1 MSTGAAQVEGFGA
14 APARNP
20 ERRNTSVLARRM
32 SGWSPVVLALIALLL
47 LLIVPPFYF
56 LLKTSFYTTN
66 ADGSF
71 GEFTFEYY
79 RELLSS
85 PRFLSH
91 FLNSAFFA
99 AGSGVLAIVLGG
111 VQAWIVE
118 RTDTPLRQYV
128 FLIAVVSLG
137 IPHVLYTVA
146 WLLILGKG
154 GPVNLFLMDILGAD
168 GPLFSVNSMWG
179 MILIEG
185 MIWAPLG
192 FLLLSSVFRLSDASF
207 EEAAMMSGA
216 GIFTTFRKITLKL
229 ATPAVLALLL
239 LVCIRA
245 FEAFDI
251 PALVGNAGGVSV
263 LSTDIFESIR
273 KDLPSNYGQAGAFS
287 IILMVVVVVLLSA
300 HRRLLR
306 HAGRYQTITGKG
318 YRPRVMR
325 LGNWRYLTATVLC
338 VFFLALLVIPVGM
351 IMLASVLPF
360 YDGVRFDVFS
370 RLTLD
375 NYRLVASSASFR
387 EAILNTILMG
397 AATATAVCLLT
408 AGSAWL
414 SVRRF
419 KGGWLLDQL
428 ATLPLIFPSIVLGV
442 AFLQLF
448 VNAPIAVYGTLSS
461 LVIAAVVQYL
471 PYGMRFCHAGAMQ
484 VHREL
489 EEAAEMSGAS
499 KFATYIRVVLPLIAP
514 AVVTSWLFVML
525 MSVRAVAMPILL
537 VGPRSQVVAVTLFD
551 LWGNGQITSLAAV
564 GVIWT
569 ALMMGIGVVF
579 YRFARRYGLT
589 VN

>member
-1 MSTGAAQVEGFGA
+1 MADTLPSPRRDEVTTAAVGSM
-14 APARNP
+14 R
-20 ERRNTSVLARRM
+20 V
-32 SGWSPVVLALIALLL
+32 SGWSPAVLLLIALLV

-71 GEFTFEYY
+71 GDFTLDYY
-79 RELLSS
+79 RELLTS
-85 PRFLSH
+85 PRFVSH
-91 FLNSAFFA
+91 TLNSAIFA
-99 AGSGVLAIVLGG
+99 TGSAMLAIVLGG
-111 VQAWIVE
+111 AQAWIVE

-137 IPHVLYTVA
+137 IPHVLYTIS

-154 GPVNLFLMDILGAD
+154 GPVNLFLMGLFGAD
-168 GPLFSVNSMWG
+168 TPVFNVNSLWG
-179 MILIEG
+179 MVLVEG

-192 FLLLSSVFRLSDASF
+192 FLLLSSVFRLSDAAF

-216 GIFTTFRKITLKL
+216 GLCTTFRRITLKL

-287 IILMVVVVVLLSA
+287 VILMLIVMMLLSV
-300 HRRLLR
+300 HRRILG
-306 HAGRYQTITGKG
+306 HAQRYQTITGKG
-318 YRPRVMR
+318 YRPRVTR
-325 LGNWRYLTATVLC
+325 LGPWRFATASMLC
-338 VFFLALLVIPVGM
+338 IFFLLLLVVPVG
-351 IMLASVLPF
+351 IIVLASLLPF
-360 YDGVRFDVFS
+360 YDGVRPDVFG

-375 NYRLVASSASFR
+375 NYRLVAASASFR
-387 EAILNTILMG
+387 GAILNTIVMG
-397 AATATAVCLLT
+397 AATATVVCLLT

-414 SVRRF
+414 SVRRY

-428 ATLPLIFPSIVLGV
+428 ATLPLIFPAIVLGV
-442 AFLQLF
+442 AFLQFF
-448 VNAPIAVYGTLSS
+448 VNAPVAIYGTLSS
-461 LVIAAVVQYL
+461 LVIAATVQYL

-484 VHREL
+484 IHPEL
-489 EEAAEMSGAS
+489 EEAAEISGAKRS
-499 KFATYIRVVLPLIAP
+499 ATYFRVVLPLIAP
-514 AVVTSWLFVML
+514 AVATSWLFVML
-525 MSVRAVAMPILL
+525 LSVRGVAMPILL
-537 VGPRSQVVAVTLFD
+537 AGPGSQVVAVTLFD
-551 LWGNGQITSLAAV
+551 LWGNGQVNALAAV
-564 GVIWT
+564 GVCWT

-579 YRFARRYGLT
+579 YRTARRYGLT
-589 VN
+589 VS

>member
-1 MSTGAAQVEGFGA
+1 VSTGAAQLEDIGA
-14 APARNP
+14 TSSRFPD
-20 ERRNTSVLARRM
+20 RRLASSAAWM
-32 SGWSPVVLALIALLL
+32 SGWSPTVVALIVVLL

-56 LLKTSFYTTN
+56 LLKTSLYTTN

-71 GEFTFEYY
+71 GDFTLEYY
-79 RELLSS
+79 RDLLTSR
-85 PRFLSH
+85 RFLDH
-91 FLNSAFFA
+91 FLNSAVFA

-111 VQAWIVE
+111 LQAWIVE
-118 RTDTPLRQYV
+118 RTDTPLRHYV

-154 GPVNLFLMDILGAD
+154 GPVNVFLMQFLGAD

-192 FLLLSSVFRLSDASF
+192 FLLLSSVFRLADASF

-216 GIFTTFRKITLKL
+216 GIVTTFRRITLKL
-229 ATPAVLALLL
+229 ATPALLALLL

-287 IILMVVVVVLLSA
+287 IILMVVVVALLSV

-306 HAGRYQTITGKG
+306 NADRYQTITGKS
-318 YRPRVMR
+318 YRPRILR
-325 LGNWRYLTATVLC
+325 LGRWRYLTSTVLC
-338 VFFLALLVIPVGM
+338 VFFLALLVIPVAM
-351 IMLASVLPF
+351 IVLASLLPF
-360 YDGVRFDVFS
+360 YDGVRLDVFS
-370 RLTLD
+370 RLTFD
-375 NYRLVASSASFR
+375 NYRLVANSPSFR
-387 EAILNTILMG
+387 DAILNTIVMG

-408 AGSAWL
+408 AGGAWL
-414 SVRRF
+414 SVRRY
-419 KGGWLLDQL
+419 KGGWLLDQI
-428 ATLPLIFPSIVLGV
+428 ATVPLIFPSIVLGV

-448 VNAPIAVYGTLSS
+448 VNAPIALYGTLSS

-484 VHREL
+484 IHREL
-489 EEAAEMSGAS
+489 EEAAEMSGAP
-499 KFATYIRVVLPLIAP
+499 KFATFIRVVLPLIAP
-514 AVVTSWLFVML
+514 AVATSWLFVML

-564 GVIWT
+564 GVVWT
-569 ALMMGIGVVF
+569 ALMMCIGVVF

>member
-1 MSTGAAQVEGFGA
+1 VSTGAAQVEGFRA
-14 APARNP
+14 APVRYP
-20 ERRNTSVLARRM
+20 EYREPGGLARRL
-32 SGWSPVVLALIALLL
+32 SGWSPLVLALIALLL

-56 LLKTSFYTTN
+56 LLKTSLYTTN

-71 GEFTFEYY
+71 GDFTFDFY
-79 RELLSS
+79 RELFSS
-85 PRFLSH
+85 PRLPSH
-91 FLNSAFFA
+91 FLNSALFA
-99 AGSGVLAIVLGG
+99 VGSGVLAIVLGG
-111 VQAWIVE
+111 AQAWIVE
-118 RTDTPLRQYV
+118 RTGTPLRQYV

-154 GPVNLFLMDILGAD
+154 GPVNLFLMGALGTD
-168 GPLFSVNSMWG
+168 SPVFSVNSMWG

-192 FLLLSSVFRLSDASF
+192 FLLLSSVFRMADASF

-216 GIFTTFRKITLKL
+216 GMFTVFRRITLKL
-229 ATPAVLALLL
+229 ATPALLALLL

-245 FEAFDI
+245 FEGFDI
-251 PALVGNAGGVSV
+251 PALVGSAGGVSV

-287 IILMVVVVVLLSA
+287 VVLMVVVVILLSL

-306 HAGRYQTITGKG
+306 HAARYQTITGKG
-318 YRPRVMR
+318 YRPRVIR
-325 LGNWRYLTATVLC
+325 LGRWRYLTATVLGI
-338 VFFLALLVIPVGM
+338 FFLALLVIPVAM
-351 IMLASVLPF
+351 IVLASALPF

-375 NYRLVASSASFR
+375 NYRLVANSPSFR
-387 EAILNTILMG
+387 EAIFNTIVMG

-408 AGSAWL
+408 AGGAWL
-414 SVRRF
+414 SVRRY

-448 VNAPIAVYGTLSS
+448 VNAPIAVYGTLAS
-461 LVIAAVVQYL
+461 LVVAALVQYL

-484 VHREL
+484 IHREL
-489 EEAAEMSGAS
+489 EEAAEMSGAG
-499 KFATYIRVVLPLIAP
+499 KFATFVRIVLPLIAP
-514 AVVTSWLFVML
+514 AIATSWLFVML

-564 GVIWT
+564 GVVWT
-569 ALMMGIGVVF
+569 ALMMCIGVIF
-579 YRFARRYGLT
+579 YGFARRFGLT
-589 VN
+589 IS